1 MCEVYPIKDNSVVEK
16 MQELMIQDNN
26 SRIHF
31 LFTVGIK
38 SGFRISD
45 ILNLTYEDIRGK
57 THFDV
62 VEKKTK
68 KRRTIAIH
76 PAILAAFEKYDNGE
90 TGLLFTSNSNRN
102 RGKAFSRIYVVNE
115 LKKYAEL
122 AGFKAP
128 RLEFDDV
135 AEDAAA
141 NSTSAIALY
150 VAGMITREE
159 ARKMIGLYSTHLK
172 NNNPKG
178 VDAELKDSD
187 METWH
192 PAAGGSPS
200 GSQKGVKAEQKASE
214 FSQVSPLSK

>member
-122 AGFKAP
+122 AGFKRNVGTHTMRKTFGYRVYQATNNLATVQKLLNHSNSGHTL
-128 RLEFDDV
+128 RYIGIEAEELDD
-135 AEDAAA
+135 
-141 NSTSAIALY
+141 AIM
-150 VAGMITREE
+150 GI
-159 ARKMIGLYSTHLK
+159 
-172 NNNPKG
+172 
-178 VDAELKDSD
+178 
-187 METWH
+187 
-192 PAAGGSPS
+192 
-200 GSQKGVKAEQKASE
+200 
-214 FSQVSPLSK
+214 